1 MRMGDEVEQKR
12 PTQGLAWRMAASFI
26 LGLLWF
32 TFLIIWL
39 FFFAIDYTFYQN
51 LAMLLLSSVVALGF
65 LIAIWLLF
73 GLRLAR
79 QVRGIDP
86 DWQGEGQ
93 KWLGWRA
100 TGSIVVWAIWFGFL
114 IIWLFFFAGDKDPFQ
129 NAAIIIISLV
139 LVGGLS
145 AVFWS
150 PFRRN

>member
-1 MRMGDEVEQKR
+1 MSDEVEQKR
-12 PTQGLAWRMAASFI
+12 PAQGLAWRMVASFI

-51 LAMLLLSSVVALGF
+51 LAMILLSSVVALGF

-79 QVRGIDP
+79 QVRGIKP
-86 DWQGEGQ
+86 DWQSEGQ

-100 TGSIVVWAIWFGFL
+100 TGSIAIWGIWFGFL
-114 IIWLFFFAGDKDPFQ
+114 IIWLFFFAGDNDPFQ

-150 PFRRN
+150 PFGRN